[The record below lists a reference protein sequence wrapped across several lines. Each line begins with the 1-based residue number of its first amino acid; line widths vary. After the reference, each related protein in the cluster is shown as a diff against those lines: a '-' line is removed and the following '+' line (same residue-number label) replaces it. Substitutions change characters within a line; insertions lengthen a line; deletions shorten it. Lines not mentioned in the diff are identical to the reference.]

1 MGLLIKLGY
10 KDLGYIPSKESQA
23 FGKWITEA
31 TEIEF
36 GTRSLRKA
44 FFRHA
49 LAHDSIDRTW
59 RQSCRPQWYP
69 QQARPG
75 IHP

>member
-1 MGLLIKLGY
+1 MGVLIKLEY

-36 GTRSLRKA
+36 GTRSL
-44 FFRHA
+44 
-49 LAHDSIDRTW
+49 
-59 RQSCRPQWYP
+59 
-69 QQARPG
+69 
-75 IHP
+75 